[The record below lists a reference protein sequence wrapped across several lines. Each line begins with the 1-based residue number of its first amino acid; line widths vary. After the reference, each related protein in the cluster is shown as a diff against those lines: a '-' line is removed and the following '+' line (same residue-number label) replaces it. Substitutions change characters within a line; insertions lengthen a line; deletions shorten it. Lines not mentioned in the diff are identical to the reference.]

1 MLPPW
6 PELGDIL
13 VCEDVALEIGEV
25 DGFGPAFA
33 HPTAGG
39 DVVGYK
45 GRPDGGS
52 AGGLGLVLEFR
63 GYKGWEA
70 RRVQIE
76 KGWNMKVAKR
86 ERVGVE
92 AIGDENR

>member
-1 MLPPW
+1 MLPPR

-33 HPTAGG
+33 HPTAGS

-45 GRPDGGS
+45 GRPHRGS
-52 AGGLGLVLEFR
+52 VEGLGLILEFGDTR
-63 GYKGWEA
+63 GG
-70 RRVQIE
+70 RRGE
-76 KGWNMKVAKR
+76 WGLKR
-86 ERVGVE
+86 GG
-92 AIGDENR
+92 I